1 MSNLQDPLRKQIV
14 DKINSV
20 VEHFNKSRNIERSI
34 YNYSIKKANEN
45 YIVKKWDN
53 KKFKSIYFNKVRAVY
68 TNLKSNSYVNNKSFV
83 DRVKKNE
90 IKTKDIANLKN
101 HEVFPEYWKEKIDIK
116 MKRDQMLFEMKPESM
131 TDAFLCKKCKKRE
144 CSYYEVQTRS
154 ADEPMTVF
162 VSCLNCKTRWRQ

>member
-1 MSNLQDPLRKQIV
+1 MSNLQDPLRNQIV
-14 DKINSV
+14 EKINSIV
-20 VEHFNKSRNIERSI
+20 VNFNKSRNIERSI
-34 YNYSIKKANEN
+34 YNYSIKRANEN

-68 TNLKSNSYVNNKSFV
+68 TNLKSNSYVNNKSFLE
-83 DRVKKNE
+83 RVIKNE

-101 HEVFPEYWKEKIDIK
+101 HEIFPEYWKEKIDIK

-162 VSCLNCKTRWRQ
+162 VTCLNCKTRWRQ

>member
-1 MSNLQDPLRKQIV
+1 MSNLHDPLRNQIV
-14 DKINSV
+14 EKINSIV
-20 VEHFNKSRNIERSI
+20 YHFNKSRNIERSI
-34 YNYSIKKANEN
+34 YNYSIKRANEN

-83 DRVKKNE
+83 ERVKKNE

-131 TDAFLCKKCKKRE
+131 TDAFLCKKCRKRE

-162 VSCLNCKTRWRQ
+162 VTCLNCKTRWRQ

>member
-83 DRVKKNE
+83 ERVKKNE

>member
-1 MSNLQDPLRKQIV
+1 MSNLQDPLRNQIV
-14 DKINSV
+14 EKINSIV
-20 VEHFNKSRNIERSI
+20 VNFNKSRNIERSI
-34 YNYSIKKANEN
+34 YNYSIKRANEN

-68 TNLKSNSYVNNKSFV
+68 TNLKSNSYVNNKSFLE
-83 DRVKKNE
+83 RVNKNE

-101 HEVFPEYWKEKIDIK
+101 HEIFPEYWKEKIDIK

-162 VSCLNCKTRWRQ
+162 VTCLNCKTRWRQ

>member
-1 MSNLQDPLRKQIV
+1 MSNLHDPLRNQIV
-14 DKINSV
+14 EKINSIV
-20 VEHFNKSRNIERSI
+20 YHFNKSRNIERSI

-83 DRVKKNE
+83 ERVKKNE

>member
-68 TNLKSNSYVNNKSFV
+68 TNLKSNSYVNNKSFL
-83 DRVKKNE
+83 DRVIKNE